1 MRKSPLVIASALI
14 AAFPSL
20 AAAANDPWSAPFSI
34 QIGGFDANAT
44 TKVRLDSSSGANG
57 TSGSFEGDLGLEE
70 RKTLPTFDFT
80 WRWNRRHALEGS
92 IVSLHRDG
100 SRTLTGQINWGDV
113 TFPVSTTVTSKFD
126 SDIVRVGYRY
136 SFVNEPGGEFSM
148 LLGLHWTN
156 LDTGISNVAGTI
168 SKSVSVDFPLPT
180 VGLRGSARLGD
191 NWRLAGF
198 GQFLKLKIGDYD
210 GSILNGSVAVEWAF
224 LRQAYAGLGY
234 NYYKYKLTAE
244 KENAH
249 GKFDFRFD
257 GPALYV
263 GWAF

>member
-1 MRKSPLVIASALI
+1 MRTKIVLPLLACASLSAPAF
-14 AAFPSL
+14 AA
-20 AAAANDPWSAPFSI
+20 DPWDSPFTI
-34 QIGGFDANAT
+34 QAGAFWAQAKT
-44 TKVRLDSSSGANG
+44 SVRLDSNSGRLG
-57 TSGSFEGDLGLEE
+57 TELNLESDLNVSDK
-70 RKTLPTFDFT
+70 KTTPDIEFF
-80 WRWNRRHALEGS
+80 WRFNPRHAMEFS
-92 IVSLHRDG
+92 YVSLHRG
-100 SRTLTGQINWGDV
+100 GERPITGTINWGDV
-113 TFPVSTTVTSKFD
+113 TFPVNTVVDTKFD
-126 SDIVRVGYRY
+126 SDVYRIAY
-136 SFVNEPGGEFSM
+136 RWSPINENGTELAM
-148 LLGLHWTN
+148 LFGVHWTT
-156 LDTGISNVAGTI
+156 LKTEMHTPTGTI
-168 SKSVSVDFPLPT
+168 SDSADVNFPLPT
-180 VGLRGSARLGD
+180 VGVRASAAFAP
-191 NWRLAGF
+191 NWRVTGF